1 MSTATLVARQ
11 SSKPALG
18 TLAMLIK
25 HRRLLWQFTVRNI
38 ELRHKGSQLGRI
50 WSFLNPL
57 LMLGV
62 YVFVFGFV
70 FPGRFQPKHA
80 EPRIEYALVA
90 FLGLSIYHFVAEIIG
105 TSPQLILSNPNFVKK
120 VVFPLEIL
128 PLASVGA
135 ALFHFVITLTLVFVG
150 ALIAGVTITPESI
163 WLPVILLPLLAITVG
178 AALTLSALG
187 VFWRDVFQVTQFFLL
202 ILMFASAVFYPV
214 TQIPAAVWTLLRF
227 NPFIHVINESR
238 SVVFWGYPPNFI
250 HLAYLYGCGF
260 LALIIGFALFRRLRS
275 SFADVL

>member
-1 MSTATLVARQ
+1 MSTTAMMTRQ
-11 SSKPALG
+11 SSKPAAG
-18 TLAMLIK
+18 TLATLYRN
-25 HRRLLWQFTVRNI
+25 RRLLWQFTVRNV
-38 ELRHKGSQLGRI
+38 ELRHKGSQLGLI

-90 FLGLSIYHFVAEIIG
+90 FLGLAMYHFVAEIIA
-105 TSPQLILSNPNFVKK
+105 TSPQLIVGNPNFVKK

-128 PLASVGA
+128 PLSAVGG
-135 ALFHFVITLTLVFVG
+135 ALFHFVITLALVFVG
-150 ALIAGVTITPESI
+150 ALIAGVPITGGVI
-163 WLPVILLPLLAITVG
+163 WLPIIMLPLVAMAIG
-178 AALTLSALG
+178 AAMALSAVG

-214 TQIPAAVWTLLRF
+214 TQIPAAVWTFLRF

-238 SVVFWGYPPNFI
+238 SVVFWGLPPNFVHI
-250 HLAYLYGCGF
+250 GYLYGCGV
-260 LALIIGFALFRRLRS
+260 LSLLIGFTLFQRLRP